1 MLRRILLV
9 YKQHR
14 FEVVATVAVGL
25 LLIVG
30 SIVEGYRFSQVHLPP
45 DCSARTA
52 QSVEEGFWGG
62 PPPSAECLAASRQ
75 WLDLHGGIEM
85 NFLPAAPWMVPLLLG
100 ILLGA
105 GLVAREIE
113 TGTAPLS
120 WALAGSRRRWLL
132 DRMIAMLVL
141 LVPLLLAL
149 GLVSDFYDAAV
160 QGFNPWASFTDYA
173 GRGVIL
179 VFWGLAAFTG
189 TVALGTLFGRTVPA
203 IFVALIV
210 CLFVRGPWEQ
220 GANRTFLAPVS
231 EMLVTPAQARSGQG
245 DWPDTR
251 SDMITRFE
259 TWLDGKPWSGDV
271 WRYYEDHPTVVT
283 EPDGSTSIFIG
294 PPNPGEAT
302 DVPYP
307 YDVPY
312 GFRGDQ
318 YWPVIAYESA
328 ILFAGSLFCAGV
340 ALFWVGRRRPY

>member
-1 MLRRILLV
+1 MTRILLV

-14 FEVVATVAVGL
+14 FEVLAVL
-25 LLIVG
+25 LVSLFLIVG
-30 SIVEGYRFSQVHLPP
+30 SIVEGYRYSQIHLPP
-45 DCSARTA
+45 DCSAYTA
-52 QSVEEGFWGG
+52 QSVEQGFWGG
-62 PPPSAECLAASRQ
+62 PTPSAACMAASRQ

-85 NFLPAAPWMVPLLLG
+85 NFLPAAPWMVPLLFG

-132 DRMIAMLVL
+132 DRMAAMLVL
-141 LVPLLLAL
+141 LVPLMLAL
-149 GLVSDFYDAAV
+149 GLASDFFDAAV
-160 QGFNPWASFTDYA
+160 QSFNPWASFVDYA

-189 TVALGTLFGRTVPA
+189 TVALSTLFGRTLPA
-203 IFVALIV
+203 VFVALLV

-220 GANRTFLAPVS
+220 GANRTFLAPFS
-231 EMLVTPAQARSGQG
+231 EMLVPESQAQSGQF
-245 DWPDTR
+245 DWGTVYEGALVTR
-251 SDMITRFE
+251 ME
-259 TWLDGKPWSGDV
+259 TWLDGKPWGGDI
-271 WRYYEDHPTVVT
+271 WQYYMDHPTVVT
-283 EPDGSTSIFIG
+283 EPDGSTSVLIG

-302 DVPYP
+302 GVPYP

-318 YWPVIAYESA
+318 YWLVIAYESA
-328 ILFAGSLFCAGV
+328 ILFAGSLFCAAV
-340 ALFWVGRRRPY
+340 ALFWVSRRRPY